1 MPESKAV
8 ISIREQIANQLRKE
22 IFDGALAENTK
33 LREQALAER
42 FGVSRGPIRD
52 VFLQL
57 TKEGL
62 LVSRSNCGVVVS
74 SALEPDL
81 QKLVVRLRLN
91 IEVFAVK
98 KVIDQLDGADFKR
111 LEKMLDALV
120 AAFDKEDY
128 SHVPLIDM
136 EFHQYLVQ
144 RAGGDELL
152 NIWQPIVFR
161 MRMNYKRITRAA
173 EVLAEHRQIL
183 DALKAKDQKA
193 AVAALRENV
202 R

>member
-62 LVSRSNCGVVVS
+62 LVSRSNRGVVVS

-98 KVIDQLDGADFKR
+98 KVIDQLDGVDFKR

-128 SHVPLIDM
+128 SHVPRIDM

-161 MRMNYKRITRAA
+161 MRMNYKRITRA
-173 EVLAEHRQIL
+173 EQVLAEHRQIL
-183 DALKAKDQKA
+183 DALKAKNQKA